1 MISPLKMEI
10 EMNDQDLHERNSKTT
25 LTDFDESEIIDYV
38 LVYNESNS
46 SKSKD
51 KLDRYRLIYL
61 ENLTSYGLKL
71 KIVNFSNFI

>member
-25 LTDFDESEIIDYV
+25 LTDFEESEIIDYV

-51 KLDRYRLIYL
+51 KLDRYRLIYF

-71 KIVNFSNFI
+71 KIVNFLNFI

>member
-10 EMNDQDLHERNSKTT
+10 EMNDQDLHEINSK
-25 LTDFDESEIIDYV
+25 TDFDESEIIDYV

-71 KIVNFSNFI
+71 KIVNFLNFI

>member
-10 EMNDQDLHERNSKTT
+10 EMNDQDLHEINSK
-25 LTDFDESEIIDYV
+25 TDFDESEIIDYV

-51 KLDRYRLIYL
+51 KLDRYRLIYF

-71 KIVNFSNFI
+71 KIVNFLNFI

>member
-10 EMNDQDLHERNSKTT
+10 EMNDQDLHEINSKTT

-71 KIVNFSNFI
+71 KIVNFLNFI

>member
-10 EMNDQDLHERNSKTT
+10 EMNDQDLHEINSKTT

-71 KIVNFSNFI
+71 KIVNFI